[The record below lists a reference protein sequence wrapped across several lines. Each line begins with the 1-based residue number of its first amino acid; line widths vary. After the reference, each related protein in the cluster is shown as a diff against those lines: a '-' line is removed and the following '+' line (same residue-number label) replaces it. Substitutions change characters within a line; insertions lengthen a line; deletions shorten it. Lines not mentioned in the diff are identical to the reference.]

1 MYSTLKRSTATI
13 ALISAALAGAP
24 VGAQEQED
32 DVVNLGDIIVTGTGI
47 PTEVF
52 NSPGSVTVADSGEI
66 REIPPASVA
75 NLLSD
80 VPGVQVSENDLDR
93 IRIRGEESQRVAIL
107 IDGQRLSDHNRYGT
121 PLLVS
126 PLDIERIEI
135 VRGPSSVVSGNR
147 AIGGVVNIITKRG
160 ADKPLEAS
168 ATAGYIGANDGYR
181 AGASLAGTYE
191 NFDYRL
197 SYSESDLND
206 RKTPDG
212 DLVPSG
218 SDDSGHLAFLG
229 YDFGNSYVGLRY
241 QDYDASTEV
250 FTGEPDAQINL
261 PRRDLKKYSAFYE
274 GEDLTPWMSML
285 KFSAYTQTVDREF
298 ESEFGLPVN
307 PSPFAPTSIGVTSDD
322 EQTTSGFLVSA
333 NLEFAPGHRSVIG
346 FEYEDDRLKT
356 DKTNTA
362 FFALPF
368 IPPATSTSFADASIE
383 TYSVYGQHEATFGQF
398 TATVGTRYYSVD
410 SNLDEF
416 TIDGVD
422 QPTQSNS
429 DDRWL
434 GSAGLVYAL
443 SDDAI
448 LRANIS
454 QGYTYPSLSELYLT
468 TSGGGQTINGN
479 PNLKPETATN
489 YEIGGRVDRGNV
501 VLDAAIFYTEA
512 KDYITTVADPN
523 NAGQL
528 VYDNVDRAD
537 SWGFELAAEFDPGWA
552 GVRPYVI
559 LSNVTREFTYANGF
573 STKDSGTPEWTG
585 TIGVRS
591 DWQTTSLSGTWDV
604 FLRGES
610 SAQLRDENGEI
621 VDTGTPTGTN
631 PTSGWTTLNF
641 RGSVDLSENV
651 LMTFELNN
659 ILDKSY
665 RANDQIPAAGRNI
678 NFFVTTTF

>member
-1 MYSTLKRSTATI
+1 MYSTLKCSTAAI
-13 ALISAALAGAP
+13 ALISAAISAAP
-24 VGAQEQED
+24 VGAQELED
-32 DVVNLGDIIVTGTGI
+32 DIIQLGDIIVTGTGI
-47 PTEVF
+47 PTKVF
-52 NSPGSVTVADSGEI
+52 KSPGSVTVVDSDEI

-121 PLLVS
+121 PVLVS

-160 ADKPLEAS
+160 AGKPLEAS
-168 ATAGYIGANDGYR
+168 VTAGYIGANDGYT
-181 AGASLAGTYE
+181 AGASLAGTVE
-191 NFDYRL
+191 RFDYRL

-212 DLVPSG
+212 DLDPSG
-218 SDDSGHLAFLG
+218 SEDSGYMAFLG
-229 YDFGNSYVGLRY
+229 YDFGKNYVGFRY

-250 FTGEPDAQINL
+250 FTGDPNAQIDL
-261 PRRDLKKYSAFYE
+261 PKRDLKKYSAFYE

-285 KFSAYTQTVDREF
+285 KFSAYTQTVDRKF
-298 ESEFGLPVN
+298 DSEFGLPAS
-307 PSPFAPTSIGVTSDD
+307 PSPFAPTSIGATSDD
-322 EQTTSGFLVSA
+322 EQTTSGFLASA
-333 NLEFAPGHRSVIG
+333 NLDFAPGHRSVIG
-346 FEYEDDRLKT
+346 FEYEDDRLETHKSS
-356 DKTNTA
+356 TA

-383 TYSVYGQHEATFGQF
+383 TYSVYGQHEATFGRF
-398 TATVGTRYYSVD
+398 TATVGARYYNVD
-410 SNLDEF
+410 SDLDDF
-416 TIDGVD
+416 TVDGIA

-434 GSAGLVYAL
+434 GSAGLVYEFA
-443 SDDAI
+443 DDTI

-454 QGYTYPSLSELYLT
+454 QGYTYPSLSELFLT
-468 TSGGGQTINGN
+468 TSGGGQTISGN

-489 YEIGGRVDRGNV
+489 YEIGGRIDRGNV
-501 VLDAAIFYTEA
+501 VLDAVIFYTES

-523 NAGQL
+523 NPGQL
-528 VYDNVDRAD
+528 VYHNVDRAD
-537 SWGFELAAEFDPGWA
+537 SWGLELAAEFDPGWA
-552 GVRPYVI
+552 GLRPYVI
-559 LSNVTREFTYANGF
+559 LTNVTREFTYANGF

-585 TIGVRS
+585 TVGVRS
-591 DWQTTSLSGTWDV
+591 DWQTASLSGTWDV

-610 SAQLRDENGEI
+610 SANLRDENGDI
-621 VDTGTPTGTN
+621 VDSGSPTGTN

-641 RGSVDLSENV
+641 RGSVDLTDNV

-659 ILDKSY
+659 IFDKSY
-665 RANDQIPAAGRNI
+665 RANDQIPAAGRNV
-678 NFFVTTTF
+678 NLFVTTTF